1 MRSLLPF
8 QWGRVRDANTDPFS
22 ALHQEI
28 DRVFS
33 DFGAGHWPSFASST
47 GSAMRLD
54 VSETDDTIEIDA
66 ELPGMDEKDVEV
78 VLNDNILTIKGEKKH
93 EKEEKKKDYH
103 MVERHFGS
111 FSRSITLPYEVDPES
126 IKATFKKGV
135 LHISAPKPA
144 EVKDRSHKI
153 SVQSSS

>member
-22 ALHQEI
+22 ALDQEI

-33 DFGAGHWPSFASST
+33 DFGAGYWPSFASNT

-78 VLNDNILTIKGEKKH
+78 VLKDNILTIKGEKTRKGR
-93 EKEEKKKDYH
+93 EEKRLPHGRAALRQLLPIDYA
-103 MVERHFGS
+103 S
-111 FSRSITLPYEVDPES
+111 L
-126 IKATFKKGV
+126 
-135 LHISAPKPA
+135 
-144 EVKDRSHKI
+144 
-153 SVQSSS
+153 